1 MGEIYIN
8 ACMGRIRREG
18 AFLSESLK
26 PVKRVFWKNSREE
39 GFPAP
44 PHGSRYP
51 PPPRASAPQY
61 HQRRHPH
68 GLRL

>member
-26 PVKRVFWKNSREE
+26 PVKRVFWKNSRSIRI
-39 GFPAP
+39 PSKP
-44 PHGSRYP
+44 T
-51 PPPRASAPQY
+51 
-61 HQRRHPH
+61 
-68 GLRL
+68 GLTSNVLIIS